1 MTDAGSER
9 DVRATTDAG
18 PVSDVRATTDTGSVN
33 DVHTVTDTGSVSDAR
48 ATTGVRQARQLHLMR
63 AASALGITVHD
74 RMPELG
80 VDLVIYRHGAKS
92 VPVLEGRYDHELRA
106 RDFFLTEDKHATKL
120 LLSEA
125 GFTTPR
131 GFAFAFTDTP
141 ASDGD
146 DDLPR
151 LTAFATDAVAALSA
165 NPAADAPALAPVVVK
180 PRAGMRGDAVRMD
193 LVTAAAVAEHIA
205 DRRHLFRSWIVEE
218 QVDGKDLRLQLVD
231 GELVAAC
238 VREPASVTGDGRTRL
253 AELVETHR
261 TAVAAANPDNR
272 LVVDTET
279 QDLLAAQGLGLDDV
293 PAAGRAVRL
302 KRTANL
308 AKGGVAVDV
317 TESLHADFAPWA
329 ASVADLFGT
338 RILAIDALCAK
349 PHDPPTTG
357 TTILEVNTAPEW
369 VHHTFSRNRT
379 HDIATRVLRS
389 WFDL

>member
-18 PVSDVRATTDTGSVN
+18 PERDARAT
-33 DVHTVTDTGSVSDAR
+33 TDTGSVSDAR
-48 ATTGVRQARQLHLMR
+48 ATTDVRHARQLHLMR

-141 ASDGD
+141 ASEGD

-151 LTAFATDAVAALSA
+151 LTAFATEAVAALSA
-165 NPAADAPALAPVVVK
+165 NPAADAPALAPALAPVVVK

-238 VREPASVTGDGRTRL
+238 VREPASVTGDGCTRL

-308 AKGGVAVDV
+308 AKGGVGVDV

-349 PHDPPTTG
+349 PHGPPTTG